1 MDNKPYLTASPKQG
15 VDLLIVPVKSKADDY
30 FIGATCKKCLTAGH
44 WNCAHFDECGNHT
57 PALKVSMG
65 KKFVESIELPP
76 GSYTFLFCSNN
87 ANEEQ
92 ARGIVASQMER
103 GAVFN
108 PEVGHYQSAGWTTY
122 YRNYEHYPATS
133 ICIPNTALES
143 LQSLLRSLG
152 LDPSSNFAILKIN

>member
-15 VDLLIVPVKSKADDY
+15 VDLLIVPVADKWFEPVVTQDEEGVFFHY
-30 FIGATCKKCLTAGH
+30 HKLNGIGVGV
-44 WNCAHFDECGNHT
+44 
-57 PALKVSMG
+57 P
-65 KKFVESIELPP
+65 LPP

-133 ICIPNTALES
+133 ICIPNTAIES
-143 LQSLLRSLG
+143 LQSLIRSLG
-152 LDPSSNFAILKIN
+152 LDPSGNYAFLLINKI